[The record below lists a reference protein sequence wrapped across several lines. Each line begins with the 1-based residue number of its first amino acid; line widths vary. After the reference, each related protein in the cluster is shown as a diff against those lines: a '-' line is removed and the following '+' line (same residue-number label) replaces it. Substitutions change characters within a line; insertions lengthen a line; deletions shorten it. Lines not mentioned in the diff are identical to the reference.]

1 MSSVTK
7 NKGIIKR
14 IPLIELLNK
23 KVDMKK
29 KLIELKKNHIEP
41 KVQEELVTAIAEI
54 DEFLTKHRIQK

>member
-23 KVDMKK
+23 KVDLKK
-29 KLIELKKNHIEP
+29 KLIALKKEHKEP

-54 DEFLTKHRIQK
+54 DEFLNKHRIQK

>member
-1 MSSVTK
+1 MNSVTK

-23 KVDMKK
+23 KVDLKK
-29 KLIELKKNHIEP
+29 KLIALKKEHKEP

-54 DEFLTKHRIQK
+54 DEFLNKHRIQK

>member
-1 MSSVTK
+1 MTSVAK
-7 NKGIIKR
+7 NKGIIKQ

-23 KVDMKK
+23 KVDLKK
-29 KLIELKKNHIEP
+29 KLIKLKKDHKEP

>member
-1 MSSVTK
+1 MSSLDK

-23 KVDMKK
+23 KVDLKK
-29 KLIELKKNHIEP
+29 KLIALKKEHKEP